1 MFAPGL
7 DTLSGKLLIA
17 MPGIGDERFE
27 HSVILVCSHAP
38 DHAMGLVLNR
48 PMTGLSVPGL
58 LDQLEVP
65 FTASLPPLPVL
76 DGGPVGR
83 DRGFVLHSEDFHSSQ
98 STLQVGEG
106 IFLTATREVLHAIA
120 SPTPPRQSLL
130 ALGYS
135 GWGEGQLEDELADNA
150 WLIADALPEIVFG
163 ADHEVKWHRALASL
177 GITPD
182 RLQGQA
188 GHA

>member
-1 MFAPGL
+1 MFAADL
-7 DTLSGKLLIA
+7 DNLSGKLLIA
-17 MPGIGDERFE
+17 MPGIGDERFA
-27 HSVILVCSHAP
+27 HSVILICSHAA

-48 PMTGLSVPGL
+48 PLFGLSVSGL
-58 LDQLEVP
+58 LDQLGVP
-65 FTASLPPLPVL
+65 CDIGHGHLPVL

-83 DRGFVLHSEDFHSSQ
+83 DRGFVLHSGDFHSSE
-98 STLQVGEG
+98 STLQVGDD
-106 IFLTATREVLHAIA
+106 IYLTATREVLHAIA
-120 SPTPPRQSLL
+120 SPTPPRLSLL

-150 WLIADALPEIVFG
+150 WLVADAVPEIVFG
-163 ADHEVKWHRALASL
+163 ADHEAKWQRALAIL
-177 GITPD
+177 GVTPD